1 VSRERSRAAIGRF
14 QAACADHPL
23 VVAAFL
29 GGSYAAG
36 RPRPDS
42 DIDLYVVTRP
52 EDYRA
57 LIAEREAFI
66 RSWGDPT
73 GLRDVW
79 NFEGLGF
86 DMTAFT
92 LADGVHGEVAYGT
105 TANFMTVHGGPHE
118 VLVDKAGILDG
129 VVFPLL

>member
-1 VSRERSRAAIGRF
+1 MSREQSIAVIERFRRACTA
-14 QAACADHPL
+14 HPL

-36 RPRPDS
+36 CDRPDS
-42 DIDLYVVTRP
+42 DIDLYIVTGADAYP
-52 EDYRA
+52 
-57 LIAEREAFI
+57 LFIAEREQFI

-73 GLRDVW
+73 DLEDIW

-92 LADGVHGEVAYGT
+92 MTDGVHGEVAYGT
-105 TANFMTVHGGPHE
+105 TENFRALHGGRTRCWSTRPPCSME
-118 VLVDKAGILDG
+118 
-129 VVFPLL
+129 